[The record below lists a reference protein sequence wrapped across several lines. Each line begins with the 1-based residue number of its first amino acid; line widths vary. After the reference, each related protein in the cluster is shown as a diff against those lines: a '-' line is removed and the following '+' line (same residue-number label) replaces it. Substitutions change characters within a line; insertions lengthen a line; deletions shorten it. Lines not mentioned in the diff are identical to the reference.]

1 MYSEALRARDWNER
15 KIGDLISPQKAKKAD
30 RIDQPAVQDFNDTI
44 SDLFTDPLIS
54 LVLPM
59 NITLLEFDKTIM
71 GIRKVSEVF
80 DYLYKMYQGPEVT
93 PMMAKLVTEVREVM
107 ETAVFHGEV
116 KRNLNQ
122 KPYISFLQDEIESF
136 KQLKHDEFIE
146 LMWTTL
152 EQEEP
157 QFDYEID
164 TL

>member
-1 MYSEALRARDWNER
+1 
-15 KIGDLISPQKAKKAD
+15 
-30 RIDQPAVQDFNDTI
+30 
-44 SDLFTDPLIS
+44 
-54 LVLPM
+54 M

-107 ETAVFHGEV
+107 DTAVFHGEV
-116 KRNLNQ
+116 KRNLNE

-157 QFDYEID
+157 
-164 TL
+164 